1 MSTTIA
7 YNHKGGYWKTR
18 YTFFASFM
26 RSVGRRFFSS
36 PSRPIGTDPD
46 DSSVV
51 DNLVWQHNSD
61 SDTNRTNFYGSVGG
75 SGISVSFND
84 NVSSNKIYKS
94 FSLEGT
100 NNISGVNT
108 FVVNSDNSPNKQFS
122 MGRIKDKGGIL
133 YGYIGLSNL
142 LLDGSNIEAIG
153 TIKQTL
159 YTSGGLGLLVPAEKY
174 ELKRARSA
182 VANKSKYIFMTVEDG
197 EGTFYNMAG
206 AQITF
211 NPGSSYFASDF
222 LEPFNLNIYENGIL
236 QFLPVDGVEG
246 FSDAFN
252 NFEGLSALNTGA
264 TLLEIT
270 PQEINGT
277 PPRGQYAQAEI
288 ALGSAPYEL
297 FSLNV
302 NYEPTDLD
310 HSK

>member
-1 MSTTIA
+1 MT
-7 YNHKGGYWKTR
+7 
-18 YTFFASFM
+18 
-26 RSVGRRFFSS
+26 
-36 PSRPIGTDPD
+36 
-46 DSSVV
+46 
-51 DNLVWQHNSD
+51 
-61 SDTNRTNFYGSVGG
+61 
-75 SGISVSFND
+75 FND
-84 NVSSNKIYKS
+84 KVSSNKIYKS

-100 NNISGVNT
+100 NNIANYGANT
-108 FVVNSDNSPNKQFS
+108 FSVNADNSPRKEFS
-122 MGRIKDKGGIL
+122 MGRIKEKGGIL
-133 YGYIGLSNL
+133 YGHIGLSDY

-153 TIKQTL
+153 TIRQTF
-159 YTSGGLGLLVPAEKY
+159 YIPSGLGLLVPDEKY

-211 NPGSSYFASDF
+211 NPGSSYFSSEF
-222 LEPFNLNIYENGIL
+222 LEPFNLNVYENGIL

-252 NFEGLSALNTGA
+252 NFEGLSALFAGA

-270 PQEINGT
+270 PQQINGA
-277 PPRGQYAQAEI
+277 PPRGQYAQATI
-288 ALGSAPYEL
+288 GLGNEPFEL
-297 FSLNV
+297 YSLSV

>member
-7 YNHKGGYWKTR
+7 YSHKGGYWKTR
-18 YTFFASFM
+18 YSFFAAFM
-26 RSVGRRFFSS
+26 KSVGRRFFSS
-36 PSRPIGTDPD
+36 PSQPVQHFGP
-46 DSSVV
+46 
-51 DNLVWQHNSD
+51 LVWEHND
-61 SDTNRTNFYGSVGG
+61 DDPIKRNKFYNITAPFST
-75 SGISVSFND
+75 ISVTFND
-84 NVSSNKIYKS
+84 KVSSNKIYKS

-100 NNISGVNT
+100 NNIANYGANT
-108 FVVNSDNSPNKQFS
+108 FSVNADNSPRKEFS
-122 MGRIKDKGGIL
+122 MGRIEEKGGIL
-133 YGYIGLSNL
+133 YGHIGLSDY

-153 TIKQTL
+153 TIRQTF
-159 YTSGGLGLLVPAEKY
+159 YIPSGLGLLVPAEKY

-206 AQITF
+206 AQISF
-211 NPGSSYFASDF
+211 NPGSSYFSSEF
-222 LEPFNLNIYENGIL
+222 LEPFNLNVYENGIL

-252 NFEGLSALNTGA
+252 NFEGLSALFAGA

-270 PQEINGT
+270 PQQINGA
-277 PPRGQYAQAEI
+277 PPRGQYAQATI
-288 ALGSAPYEL
+288 GLGNEPFEL
-297 FSLNV
+297 YSLSV

>member
-7 YNHKGGYWKTR
+7 YSHKGGYWKTR
-18 YTFFASFM
+18 YSFFAAFM
-26 RSVGRRFFSS
+26 KSVGRRFFSS
-36 PSRPIGTDPD
+36 PSQPVQHFGP
-46 DSSVV
+46 
-51 DNLVWQHNSD
+51 LVWEHND
-61 SDTNRTNFYGSVGG
+61 DDPIKRNKFYNITAPFST
-75 SGISVSFND
+75 ISVTFND
-84 NVSSNKIYKS
+84 KVSSNKIYKS

-100 NNISGVNT
+100 NNIANYGANT
-108 FVVNSDNSPNKQFS
+108 FSVNADNSPRKEFS
-122 MGRIKDKGGIL
+122 MGRIEEKGGIL
-133 YGYIGLSNL
+133 YGHIGLSDY

-153 TIKQTL
+153 TIRQTF
-159 YTSGGLGLLVPAEKY
+159 YIPSGLGLLVPDEKY

-211 NPGSSYFASDF
+211 NPGSSYFSSEF
-222 LEPFNLNIYENGIL
+222 LEPFNLNVYENGIL

-252 NFEGLSALNTGA
+252 NFEGLSALFAGA

-270 PQEINGT
+270 PQQINGA
-277 PPRGQYAQAEI
+277 PPRGQYAQATI
-288 ALGSAPYEL
+288 GLGNEPFEL
-297 FSLNV
+297 YSLSV

>member
-7 YNHKGGYWKTR
+7 YSHKGGYWKTR
-18 YTFFASFM
+18 YSFFAAFM
-26 RSVGRRFFSS
+26 KSVGRRFFSS
-36 PSRPIGTDPD
+36 PSQPVQHFGP
-46 DSSVV
+46 
-51 DNLVWQHNSD
+51 LVWEHND
-61 SDTNRTNFYGSVGG
+61 DDPIKRNKFYNITAPFST
-75 SGISVSFND
+75 ISVTFND
-84 NVSSNKIYKS
+84 KVSSNKIYKS

-100 NNISGVNT
+100 NNIANYGANT
-108 FVVNSDNSPNKQFS
+108 FSVNADNSPRKEFS
-122 MGRIKDKGGIL
+122 MGRIKEKGGIL
-133 YGYIGLSNL
+133 YGHIGLSDY

-153 TIKQTL
+153 TIRQTF
-159 YTSGGLGLLVPAEKY
+159 YIPSGLGLLVPDEKY

-211 NPGSSYFASDF
+211 NPGSSYFSSEF
-222 LEPFNLNIYENGIL
+222 LEPFNLNVYENGIL

-252 NFEGLSALNTGA
+252 NFEGLSALFAGA

-270 PQEINGT
+270 PQQINGA
-277 PPRGQYAQAEI
+277 PPRGQYAQATI
-288 ALGSAPYEL
+288 GLGNEPFEL
-297 FSLNV
+297 YSLSV